1 MTIDRIG
8 PPDPIQPGK
17 KPGRSD
23 QVRENAAADSISLSS
38 EAIEK
43 SELYQAIE
51 LVSAAPDVRTDRI
64 MELRQKINDPAYLND
79 RIVEATADKII
90 ESFGL

>member
-8 PPDPIQPGK
+8 YTDPIQPGK
-17 KPGRSD
+17 KAGRNESIN
-23 QVRENAAADSISLSS
+23 QNSKSDSINLSS

-43 SELYQAIE
+43 SELYRAIE
-51 LVSAAPDVRTDRI
+51 VVSTAPDVRADLVAE
-64 MELRQKINDPAYLND
+64 MKAKINDPSYIND
-79 RIVEATADKII
+79 RILQAAADKII